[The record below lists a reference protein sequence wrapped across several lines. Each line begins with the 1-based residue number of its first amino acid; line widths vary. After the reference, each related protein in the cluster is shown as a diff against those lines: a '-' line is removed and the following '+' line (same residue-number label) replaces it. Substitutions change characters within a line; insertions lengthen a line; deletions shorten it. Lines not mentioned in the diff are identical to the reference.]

1 MQSYLVSV
9 RNWLFWL
16 FSLCFLLTV
25 SNAQLSIIVKDPEQE
40 EFYTRVTC
48 EKVNAQIHPLY
59 ANFLYWGDDKPV
71 AICLFNIKDRECT
84 LSPLESMENLFSYYL
99 HSEIDELK
107 TSVYFPSDK
116 REEWTGPFECN
127 RSSVINDIVST
138 STGNVNSY
146 KINDSG
152 FYCVATRP
160 LTSLDSDIIITF
172 TKREVLSIQHPK
184 TNKNYTP
191 LVTTVISLLSAG
203 YWIYA
208 LSSQPEKV
216 LPMQYGLLLL
226 IISTAINPSLFS
238 SDNWRLELCR
248 IFQNSF
254 RMFVHRLLLFLASFG
269 FGVWRPVQPKFIIS
283 VGTGLI
289 FPFLFRIFL
298 RLYMLE
304 GRDYYHY
311 EPLLLVDQWLNE
323 CASSIIWLFVIFL
336 LYKERTQKN
345 KYSAKVCNRSL
356 IYCISVICI
365 FPFLFAFNAIIIDM
379 LPFYEYVNED
389 SLVQWLIRYFIE
401 VIIPCYIWNPFQ
413 NEYIAYRE
421 SVEF

>member
-1 MQSYLVSV
+1 
-9 RNWLFWL
+9 
-16 FSLCFLLTV
+16 
-25 SNAQLSIIVKDPEQE
+25 
-40 EFYTRVTC
+40 
-48 EKVNAQIHPLY
+48 
-59 ANFLYWGDDKPV
+59 
-71 AICLFNIKDRECT
+71 
-84 LSPLESMENLFSYYL
+84 MENLFSYYL
-99 HSEIDELK
+99 HSETDELI

-138 STGNVNSY
+138 STGNVSSY
-146 KINDSG
+146 RINDSG
-152 FYCVATRP
+152 FYCVATRS
-160 LTSLDSDIIITF
+160 LTSLDSNIDIHFSKYKYEFQRI
-172 TKREVLSIQHPK
+172 EDPK

-216 LPMQYGLLLL
+216 LPIQYGLLLL

-238 SDNWRLELCR
+238 SESWRLELYR
-248 IFQNSF
+248 FLQISF

-283 VGTGLI
+283 VGTGLV

-323 CASSIIWLFVIFL
+323 SASRIIWLFVILL
-336 LYKERTQKN
+336 LYKERIQTNFKSE
-345 KYSAKVCNRSL
+345 YSAKVCNRSL
-356 IYCISVICI
+356 TYCISI
-365 FPFLFAFNAIIIDM
+365 FSIVPLLFDFNGLIIDM
-379 LPFYEYVNED
+379 LPFYEYVSKG

-413 NEYIAYRE
+413 NEYVVYRE
-421 SVEF
+421 SVEL